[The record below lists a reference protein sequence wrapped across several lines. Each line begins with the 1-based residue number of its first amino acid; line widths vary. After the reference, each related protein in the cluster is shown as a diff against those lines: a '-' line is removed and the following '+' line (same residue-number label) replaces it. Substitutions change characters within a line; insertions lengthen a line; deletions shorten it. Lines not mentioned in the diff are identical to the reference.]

1 MNWIQQNTKYL
12 TLTALALLMALT
24 RSDHFGSAISLP
36 DASLAVFYL
45 AGIFTG
51 GVMSFVLLL
60 TEAALLDYIAIT
72 HWQVSDYCISPAYVF
87 LIPTYAVMLFA
98 GRWSAKYATLNGHDL
113 SRQFAYLLVAGSIA
127 FLISNGS
134 FYLLSGKFP
143 ELSLI
148 QYTQR
153 VAKYYPAYIS
163 STLIY
168 SLTILL
174 FSKLVHISLGKPIIN
189 THT

>member
-1 MNWIQQNTKYL
+1 MNWLQQNTKYL
-12 TLTALALLMALT
+12 TILALLMLMALT

-36 DASLAVFYL
+36 DASLAVFFL

-51 GVMSFVLLL
+51 GIGSLVLLL

-87 LIPTYAVMLFA
+87 LIPTYAVLFFA
-98 GRWSAKYATLNGHDL
+98 GRYSAQYATLSSRDL
-113 SRQFAYLLVAGSIA
+113 SYQFAYLLMAGSMA

-143 ELSLI
+143 ELSLV
-148 QYTQR
+148 QYAQR

-168 SLTILL
+168 SLVIL
-174 FSKLVHISLGKPIIN
+174 FFTKLVQVLYKEKY
-189 THT
+189 TVA

>member
-1 MNWIQQNTKYL
+1 MNWLQQNTKYL
-12 TLTALALLMALT
+12 TIFALALLMALT

-36 DASLAVFYL
+36 DASLAAFYL

-51 GVMSFVLLL
+51 GILSFVLLL

-87 LIPTYAVMLFA
+87 LIPTYAVMLLA
-98 GRWSAKYATLNGHDL
+98 GRWSAKYSTLNSRDL
-113 SRQFAYLLVAGSIA
+113 SRQFACLLVAGSIA
-127 FLISNGS
+127 FIISNGS

-143 ELSLI
+143 ELLVV
-148 QYTQR
+148 QYAER

-168 SLTILL
+168 SLAIL
-174 FSKLVHISLGKPIIN
+174 FFTRLVHILSKEKYKMA
-189 THT
+189 